1 MLLFCVIVS
10 AVLEQTLL
18 LFPTDFWEKRL
29 VVFNIS
35 KFSRFAR
42 KKGRGAEISS
52 NRVDYV
58 LKMILSVVCK
68 NWSFTVQ
75 FSVISRRIFV
85 FDSAHG
91 QAVYR
96 LFCEFPCSIATTS
109 TTRTASN
116 TGNVCFYQGR
126 VFCKRRAP
134 RVSSLKMRGVKRK
147 AEQVLIDT
155 KKVT

>member
-1 MLLFCVIVS
+1 MMLLCVIVS

-29 VVFNIS
+29 VDFNIS

-42 KKGRGAEISS
+42 KKGAEISS
-52 NRVDYV
+52 YRVDYV
-58 LKMILSVVCK
+58 LKIILSLVCN

-91 QAVYR
+91 QAVMYIDFFVIFIFR
-96 LFCEFPCSIATTS
+96 LI
-109 TTRTASN
+109 
-116 TGNVCFYQGR
+116 
-126 VFCKRRAP
+126 
-134 RVSSLKMRGVKRK
+134 
-147 AEQVLIDT
+147 
-155 KKVT
+155 